1 MDDTEM
7 HERGMATRRAVVGN
21 AYVDGTLQNRT
32 PFNTE
37 FQDLITRYAWG
48 EVWSRP
54 HFDLRTRRI
63 LVIGTM
69 IALRQWDEFIL
80 HARTA
85 LVEGGFSADD
95 LKEIILQQ
103 TIYCGAPAANHA
115 FKLAAELVKE
125 TGKG

>member
-1 MDDTEM
+1 MY
-7 HERGMATRRAVVGN
+7 ERGMATRRKVVGN
-21 AYVDGTLQNRT
+21 DYVNRT
-32 PFNTE
+32 LASRTAFNTE
-37 FQDLITRYAWG
+37 FQELISRYAWG

-69 IALRQWDEFIL
+69 IALRQWEEFVL
-80 HARTA
+80 HARAA
-85 LVEGGFSADD
+85 LTEGGFTADD

-115 FKLAAELVKE
+115 FKLAAELVRE

>member
-1 MDDTEM
+1 MI
-7 HERGMATRRAVVGN
+7 GS
-21 AYVDGTLQNRT
+21 
-32 PFNTE
+32 
-37 FQDLITRYAWG
+37 
-48 EVWSRP
+48 SRCP
-54 HFDLRTRRI
+54 CTGQLCPILLRINSIASAASGFTRRI

-69 IALRQWDEFIL
+69 IALRQWEEFVL

-85 LVEGGFSADD
+85 LTEGGFSADD

-115 FKLAAELVKE
+115 FKLAGDLVKE

>member
-1 MDDTEM
+1 MDDKEM
-7 HERGMATRRAVVGN
+7 RERGMATRRKVVGN
-21 AYVDGTLQNRT
+21 AYVDGTLKSRT

-85 LVEGGFSADD
+85 LTEGGFSADD

-103 TIYCGAPAANHA
+103 TIYCGAPAA
-115 FKLAAELVKE
+115 
-125 TGKG
+125 

>member
-1 MDDTEM
+1 MDEKQQ
-7 HERGMATRRAVVGN
+7 HERGMAKRRKAMGN
-21 AYVDGTLQNRT
+21 SYVDRTIANRT
-32 PFNTE
+32 LFNTD

-48 EVWSRP
+48 EVWARE

-69 IALRQWDEFIL
+69 IALRQWEEFVI
-80 HARTA
+80 HARAA
-85 LVEGGFSADD
+85 LEQRDLTADD

-115 FKLAAELVKE
+115 FKLAGEIVKE
-125 TGKG
+125 LKV

>member
-1 MDDTEM
+1 MDENQQR
-7 HERGMATRRAVVGN
+7 ERGMAKRRKAMGN
-21 AYVDGTLQNRT
+21 AYVDRTIANRT

-48 EVWSRP
+48 EVWTRE

-69 IALRQWDEFIL
+69 IALRQWEEFVI
-80 HARTA
+80 HARAA
-85 LVEGGFSADD
+85 LEQGDLTADD

-115 FKLAAELVKE
+115 FRLAGEIVNDAAS
-125 TGKG
+125 G

>member
-1 MDDTEM
+1 MDQNQQR
-7 HERGMATRRAVVGN
+7 ERGMAKRRKTMGN
-21 AYVDGTLQNRT
+21 TYVDRTIANRT

-48 EVWSRP
+48 EVWARE
-54 HFDLRTRRI
+54 HFDERTRRI

-69 IALRQWDEFIL
+69 IALRQWEEFTI
-80 HARTA
+80 HASAA
-85 LVEGGFSADD
+85 LAQKSLTPDD

-115 FKLAAELVKE
+115 FKLAGEIVQDLKA
-125 TGKG
+125 